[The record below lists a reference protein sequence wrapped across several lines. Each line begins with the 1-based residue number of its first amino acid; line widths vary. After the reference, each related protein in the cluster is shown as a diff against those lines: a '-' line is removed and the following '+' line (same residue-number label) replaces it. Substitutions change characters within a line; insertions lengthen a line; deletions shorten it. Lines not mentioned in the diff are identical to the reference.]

1 MGRQDGRVWSAT
13 GQRVR
18 SAVLVLGLAT
28 LAACAPV
35 YSFHGYIPPE
45 EELALVQVGVDTRE
59 SLIAVIGRP
68 TLEGVMT
75 DTGYYYIQSQ
85 FRDFAFQESQEINR
99 QILRISFDPNGVV
112 TNIERFGLEDGMVVA
127 LSRRVTDDGLTD
139 TTFLRQLFA
148 NVGNF
153 DGAQLISLEDE

>member
-1 MGRQDGRVWSAT
+1 MGRQDGAIRFVT
-13 GQRVR
+13 GKGVR
-18 SAVLVLGLAT
+18 RAVMVLA
-28 LAACAPV
+28 LAAMTACSPV

-59 SLIAVIGRP
+59 TVLTEIGRP
-68 TLEGVMT
+68 SIEGVMN
-75 DTGYYYIQSQ
+75 DTGYYYIQSK
-85 FRDFAFQESQEINR
+85 FRDFAFQESQEIDR
-99 QILRISFDPNGVV
+99 QILLVSFDSNGVV
-112 TNIERFGLEDGMVVA
+112 ANIERFGLEDGMVVA

-153 DGAQLISLEDE
+153 DGAKLINLEDQ